1 VGGTQ
6 DPGEADRPEAV
17 KPPRLPR
24 ELLRR
29 LVPRGSRDVLIGD
42 LDEEFERYV
51 APASSKTQAA
61 WWYWQ
66 QVLRSAPGAFRL
78 RIRSRGAN
86 SGPREPR
93 VRGFLACAANDLR
106 YGARRARSQFS
117 LLATVTLTLA
127 LGIAAATSVS
137 ALARLVLLQPLPYAD
152 PDRLVH
158 IEEID
163 TRRQTG
169 SGNVSYPDFLDYR
182 GQNQTMVDLGA
193 FSGGSRTLIGAG
205 EADRVPMAEVSDGF
219 FRLLGVRLALGR
231 EFDAGDLRAQ
241 SPLTVILTDGAWQ
254 RRFGADPNVIGRT
267 IGLSGQQAA
276 IVGVLPRDFEF
287 PLRGLAEIY
296 LPLRPTA
303 AQIERRYLH
312 WLSLIG
318 RLRPDVSIDRA
329 AADLDVVARR
339 FASVDPQYHP
349 AARTSVITLSERVV
363 GSVRPILTVL
373 LGAAAFVLIV
383 ACANIAGLLVARDAG
398 RLHEIEVRSAIGA
411 TRGRLVRQL
420 IAESLVMAVP
430 GGVLGL
436 VLGHYA
442 VGLFVL
448 SIPRAQRAALPH
460 LTTMA
465 IDPAAVLMSVGL
477 LGASVLIFGV
487 LPAWQ
492 AARHGDRSTLRAR
505 GTTDSRRFRLQS
517 GFVIAQL
524 TLAVILLAGS
534 ALIGRSVYRLITSS
548 PGFAIDGLLIARVN
562 PAFSDPPSVTA
573 YQQRLVERIAAIP
586 GISGVATIDQPS
598 LTGPGGSGTFMIA
611 GSRDPA
617 GADGKVMT
625 GVESTTAIR
634 TVSANYFAVMAIP
647 VLQGR
652 PFSTTDRRGQSPV
665 VLVNQTLATAVFGGR
680 PLGQRIV
687 FPFFDGRPA
696 WEIVGVVGDEQIA
709 SLDQPIRP
717 VVYFPFGQVTD
728 GAISLVTRTTGDPE
742 AFVGAIRAAAAE
754 VDPTIPVYAAQTI
767 DRVIADSD
775 AVFRRRSVLVLVTG
789 FAAAAVLL
797 SAVGLYGVLAQLV
810 AHRTREIGVRIALG
824 AGRTHIARGVLGQA
838 LFPVFAGLGLGLAAT
853 LWLSPALQ
861 TLLFDV
867 APRDWPTLTLVGAF
881 LLATACLACA
891 IPARRAVRIDPV
903 VALRQT

>member
-1 VGGTQ
+1 MGRTP
-6 DPGEADRPEAV
+6 DSSEAHGPEAV

-24 ELLRR
+24 GLLRI
-29 LVPRGSRDVLIGD
+29 LVPRSSRDVLIGD
-42 LDEEFERYV
+42 LDEEFERHV
-51 APASSKTQAA
+51 APVRSPARAA
-61 WWYWQ
+61 WWYWT
-66 QVLRSAPGAFRL
+66 QVLKSAPGALRL
-78 RIRSRGAN
+78 RWQSSGAHRARHERRLP
-86 SGPREPR
+86 SL
-93 VRGFLACAANDLR
+93 VASLATDFR
-106 YGARRARSQFS
+106 YGVRRAAGQRS
-117 LLATVTLTLA
+117 LLFTVTLTLA
-127 LGIAAATSVS
+127 LGVAAASSVF
-137 ALARLVLLQPLPYAD
+137 ALTRLVLLRPLSYAD

-163 TRRQTG
+163 TRRLTG

-182 GQNQTMVDLGA
+182 TQNQTMVDLAA

-219 FRLLGVRLALGR
+219 FHLLGVRPALGR
-231 EFDAGDLRAQ
+231 EFTAADLRAQ

-267 IGLSGQQAA
+267 IGLSGQQAS

-303 AQIERRYLH
+303 AQIERRYMH

-318 RLRPDVSIDRA
+318 RLRPHVSIDQG

-349 AARTSVITLSERVV
+349 AARTSVVTLSERVV

-373 LGAAAFVLIV
+373 LGAAAFVLLV

-398 RLHEIEVRSAIGA
+398 RVHEVEVRSAMGA

-420 IAESLVMAVP
+420 IAESLVIAVP
-430 GGVLGL
+430 GGMFGL

-442 VGLFVL
+442 VRLFVL

-460 LTTMA
+460 LTTIG
-465 IDPAAVLMSVGL
+465 IDPAAVLVSVGL
-477 LGASVLIFGV
+477 VGAAVIVFAV

-492 AARHGDRSTLRAR
+492 AARHGARSTLRAR
-505 GTTDSRRFRLQS
+505 GTMDSRRFRLQS
-517 GFVIAQL
+517 GFVVAQL
-524 TLAVILLAGS
+524 TLAVILLTGS
-534 ALIGRSVYRLITSS
+534 ALMGRSVYRLLTSS
-548 PGFAIDGLLIARVN
+548 PGFATGGLLTARVN

-586 GISGVATIDQPS
+586 GISGVATVNQPP
-598 LTGPGGSGTFMIA
+598 LTGPGGTGTFTIA

-617 GADGKVMT
+617 GAIGNDVT
-625 GVESTTAIR
+625 GVEPTTAIR
-634 TVSANYFAVMAIP
+634 TVSANYFALLSIP

-652 PFSTTDRRGQSPV
+652 PFSATDRRGQPSV

-680 PLGQRIV
+680 PVGQRIV

-696 WEIVGVVGDEQIA
+696 WEIVGVVGDEQID
-709 SLDQPIRP
+709 SLDQPMKP

-742 AFVGAIRAAAAE
+742 VFAGVIRAAAGE
-754 VDPTIPVYAAQTI
+754 IDPDIPVYAVQTI
-767 DRVIADSD
+767 DRMIADSD
-775 AVFRRRSVLVLVTG
+775 AVFRRRSVLVLVSG

-810 AHRTREIGVRIALG
+810 AHRTREIGVRVALG
-824 AGRTHIARGVLGQA
+824 ARRPDIARNVLACA
-838 LFPVFAGLGLGLAAT
+838 LVPVTAGLGLGLAAT
-853 LWLSPALQ
+853 IWLSPALQ
-861 TLLFDV
+861 TLLFGV
-867 APRDWPTLTLVGAF
+867 APRDWSTLVAVVA
-881 LLATACLACA
+881 LLIAIAGVACA

-903 VALRQT
+903 EALRQS